1 MCFWPQQCV
10 LCSSFWQAFCFA
22 SALPAASA
30 QPRRVTVYLCRS
42 TRASFA
48 TGSGPG
54 TSISRP
60 RLSGATPGLFAPSRA
75 ASAIGKGALPSELAS
90 LLPLRPPRSISSLRG
105 GRRGA
110 PSDSSPPLPHL
121 GQPPNARRRDRDI
134 GGRRAVDAGSCHG
147 LPKQDREHH
156 RVGLRRDGLRPVGE
170 VVPTNRRLLRGAQEA
185 DDSW

>member
-1 MCFWPQQCV
+1 MPYRPLAHNQDESPCTSAEVPARPLRRGAV
-10 LCSSFWQAFCFA
+10 LALRYPARA
-22 SALPAASA
+22 SPA
-30 QPRRVTVYLCRS
+30 QRRV
-42 TRASFA
+42 
-48 TGSGPG
+48 
-54 TSISRP
+54 
-60 RLSGATPGLFAPSRA
+60 FAPSRA

-90 LLPLRPPRSISSLRG
+90 LLPLRPPRSIGSLLG

-156 RVGLRRDGLRPVGE
+156 RVRKRRDGLRSVGE
-170 VVPTNRRLLRGAQEA
+170 ILATNWGILRGAQEA
-185 DDSW
+185 DDSWKSARHRGPHWTGK